1 MTEDPEDET
10 IEELDEPLAPLTP
23 EHRGRVL
30 KALDTIEEAQRKLYD
45 AAELLCPVPG
55 LSEEWDGVRAE
66 AYAVKKRWY
75 AVEAALRMLD
85 APNR

>member
-10 IEELDEPLAPLTP
+10 IEELDEPSAPLTP

-30 KALDTIEEAQRKLYD
+30 KALDTIEEAQRELYD

-55 LSEEWDGVRAE
+55 LSEEWDGVGAE
-66 AYAVKKRWY
+66 AYAVKERWY